1 MTSQHYADPMPLAAP
16 QAPAPRTP
24 RASDQPATGAGRRPL
39 DHQQACMASLDATLA
54 IVAADA
60 EFFRLFGQDSTE
72 TCGRSLYSLLHP
84 SAPALLNRHFARLA
98 EGQRTRFVERMVGIR
113 SEEVPFSGELT
124 GIAVRSEA
132 GLAPSF
138 VVVVRPDDD
147 SAALPRQDDA
157 PATRRQVL
165 TELDAQILEGVASG
179 ASTVQLAARLY
190 LSRQGVEYHVGL
202 MLRRLKAP
210 NRAAL
215 VARAHSMG
223 MLTIGSWPPRVL
235 PEFVKDADNRRSR
248 GSRGSRA
255 DSSRQRAAA
264 ARTEAAAPRTPSA
277 SAGAR
282 TTSAMPNSRAS

>member
-1 MTSQHYADPMPLAAP
+1 MPLAA
-16 QAPAPRTP
+16 APHAPNAHTP
-24 RASDQPATGAGRRPL
+24 RAPDQPAAVAGRRSLEP
-39 DHQQACMASLDATLA
+39 QQACMASLDATLS
-54 IVAADA
+54 IMAADA
-60 EFFRLFGQDSTE
+60 EFFRLFGQDSAE
-72 TCGRSLYSLLHP
+72 ACGRSLYSLLHP
-84 SAPALLNRHFARLA
+84 SAPGLLNRHFARLA
-98 EGQRTRFVERMVGIR
+98 EGHRARFVERMVGIR
-113 SEEVPFSGELT
+113 GEEVPFSGELT
-124 GIAVRSEA
+124 GIAVRSESEQ
-132 GLAPSF
+132 APSF

-147 SAALPRQDDA
+147 SAALTGQDEA
-157 PATRRQVL
+157 PASRRQLL

-248 GSRGSRA
+248 NRRA
-255 DSSRQRAAA
+255 DASRQRTAA
-264 ARTEAAAPRTPSA
+264 ARAEAAAPRTTATVP
-277 SAGAR
+277 GAR
-282 TTSAMPNSRAS
+282 TAPGMTNSRAS

>member
-1 MTSQHYADPMPLAAP
+1 MTSQQYADPMPPAAP
-16 QAPAPRTP
+16 PHPQTPHTP
-24 RASDQPATGAGRRPL
+24 RAPDQPALGAGRRPL
-39 DHQQACMASLDATLA
+39 DHQQACMASLNESLA
-54 IVAADA
+54 ITAADA
-60 EFFRLFGQDSTE
+60 EFFRLFGQDSAE

-84 SAPALLNRHFARLA
+84 SAPGLLNRHFARLA

-113 SEEVPFSGELT
+113 GEEVPFSGELT
-124 GIAVRSEA
+124 GIAVRSESEQ
-132 GLAPSF
+132 APSF
-138 VVVVRPDDD
+138 VVVVRPDDA
-147 SAALPRQDDA
+147 SASLTGQEDA
-157 PATRRQVL
+157 PAGRRQLL

-235 PEFVKDADNRRSR
+235 PEFVKDADSRRSR
-248 GSRGSRA
+248 GRRTDPRRRST
-255 DSSRQRAAA
+255 A
-264 ARTEAAAPRTPSA
+264 ARPEATAPRTPSA
-277 SAGAR
+277 TPGAR
-282 TTSAMPNSRAS
+282 TVPGLTNSRAS

>member
-1 MTSQHYADPMPLAAP
+1 MTQHYADPMPPAAAP
-16 QAPAPRTP
+16 HAPAPRTP
-24 RASDQPATGAGRRPL
+24 RAPDQPATAAGRRPL

-60 EFFRLFGQDSTE
+60 EFFRLFGQESAE

-84 SAPALLNRHFARLA
+84 SAPGLLNRHFARLA
-98 EGQRTRFVERMVGIR
+98 EGQRARFVERMVGIR
-113 SEEVPFSGELT
+113 GEEVPFSGELT
-124 GIAVRSEA
+124 GIAVRSES
-132 GLAPSF
+132 GHAPSF

-147 SAALPRQDDA
+147 SASLTRQDEA
-157 PATRRQVL
+157 PAGRRQLL
-165 TELDAQILEGVASG
+165 TGLDAQILEGVASG

-235 PEFVKDADNRRSR
+235 PEFVKDADNRRK
-248 GSRGSRA
+248 RGSRA
-255 DSSRQRAAA
+255 DSPRQRPAA
-264 ARTEAAAPRTPSA
+264 ARTEAAAPRTPPA
-277 SAGAR
+277 LPGAR
-282 TTSAMPNSRAS
+282 TASTMPNSRAS